1 MFEFTYDVTEV
12 EQSADI
18 KVVGVGGGGNNA
30 VNRMIHSDVKDVDF
44 IAINTD
50 VQTLKMSDSKKH
62 IAIGRKLT
70 KGLGAGADWEVGQK
84 AAEEDREVIKEHLEG
99 ADMVFI
105 TAGLGGG
112 TGTGAAPVVADIA
125 KSLGALTVAVVTKPF
140 LFEGRRRMQQ
150 AEAGA
155 RMLMEKVDAMITIPN
170 EKLLSVVQ
178 QSTSLQDAFKVA
190 DEMLMHGVKGIS
202 DTITNHGS
210 VNLDFNDVR
219 AIMRDAGSALMG
231 IGIGKGENRA
241 VDAAQAAIASPLLE
255 SSIEGARGILYNI
268 TGGVDLTLHEV
279 SKISEIITQ
288 AAHEDANIMYGQVI
302 EADYEDEIKIT
313 LIATGFDVPG
323 ITKDNKPVR
332 RNITPI
338 THLMNEHDFDAP
350 AYTRR

>member
-1 MFEFTYDVTEV
+1 
-12 EQSADI
+12 
-18 KVVGVGGGGNNA
+18 
-30 VNRMIHSDVKDVDF
+30 
-44 IAINTD
+44 
-50 VQTLKMSDSKKH
+50 
-62 IAIGRKLT
+62 
-70 KGLGAGADWEVGQK
+70 
-84 AAEEDREVIKEHLEG
+84 
-99 ADMVFI
+99 
-105 TAGLGGG
+105 
-112 TGTGAAPVVADIA
+112 
-125 KSLGALTVAVVTKPF
+125 
-140 LFEGRRRMQQ
+140 
-150 AEAGA
+150 
-155 RMLMEKVDAMITIPN
+155 MEKVDAMITIPN